1 MTKSQSRTCRG
12 ITSADDLHA
21 LAERYQSVLQ
31 EYLAG
36 IEEPALQ
43 QAYEIGHQAVGDG
56 LGILEVATVH
66 GEALARIVQQ
76 TPTPEASAQ
85 VVKRATSFFVESVS
99 AFEMITRGFR
109 EANTALRR
117 VNETLEQRV
126 FQRTTELQAA
136 NAELEKGITEREKRE
151 AELYRLN
158 RTLRA
163 LGNTSQAMMRVQSET
178 DLLQQFCQIVV
189 DDCGHA
195 MVWIG
200 YAEEDE
206 AKTVRPVAY
215 AGFEEGY
222 IDTLKITWADTERGR
237 GPTGTAI
244 RTGKP
249 SSCWNMLTD
258 PKFEPWRAEALQ
270 RGYASSIVL
279 PLLADGKPFGSVTIY
294 SRELDPFS
302 EEETKLLVELADDLA
317 FGITA
322 LRLRVAHAQAEQ
334 ALRASRDEL
343 ERVVDERTVDLR
355 VANARL
361 RALTR
366 NIVTTQEEERRR
378 VSREL
383 HDEAGQAL
391 IALKLSLQSVRDE
404 LPLAGNGRRQRL
416 EEAMSLTDKTIEQI
430 RLLAHD
436 LRPPAL
442 DTAGLD
448 TALDGLC
455 REFARRT
462 KIRVDFSGIHLP
474 NPGPATVC
482 LYRFLQEA
490 LTNAV
495 RHGHATALQVRLEK
509 DANHAYLT
517 VIDNGQG
524 FDPSSVF
531 SNQPHPKSLG
541 LIGMQERLDSVGGW
555 MEIDSQPGHGARLIA
570 HVPLAPA

>member
-1 MTKSQSRTCRG
+1 MTEV
-12 ITSADDLHA
+12 TSANDLRA
-21 LAERYQSVLQ
+21 LAERYQSAMQ
-31 EYLAG
+31 AYLAG
-36 IEEPALQ
+36 VDEPALQ

-56 LGILEVATVH
+56 LGILDIATVH
-66 GEALARIVQQ
+66 GETLVHIVQQ
-76 TPTPEASAQ
+76 TRTPRESAQ
-85 VVKRATSFFVESVS
+85 AVTRATNFFLESVS

-126 FQRTTELQAA
+126 LQRTTELQAA

-151 AELYRLN
+151 DELVRLS

-163 LGNTSQAMMRVQSET
+163 LSNINQAMMRVQSET
-178 DLLQQFCQIVV
+178 ELLQQFCQIVV

-206 AKTVRPVAY
+206 AKSVRPVAY

-222 IDTLKITWADTERGR
+222 IDTLKITWADTARGG

-249 SSCWNMLTD
+249 SSCRNMLTD
-258 PKFEPWRAEALQ
+258 PKFEPWRAEALK

-279 PLLADGKPFGSVTIY
+279 PLLAGGKPFGAVTIY
-294 SRELDPFS
+294 SREPDPFS

-322 LRLRVAHAQAEQ
+322 IRLRVAHAQAEQ

-343 ERVVDERTVDLR
+343 ERVVEERTTELR

-391 IALKLSLQSVRDE
+391 IALKLSLQTVRDD
-404 LPLAGNGRRQRL
+404 LSPTGDGQHQRL
-416 EEAMSLTDKTIEQI
+416 EEAVLLADKTLEQI

-442 DTAGLD
+442 DAAGLD
-448 TALDGLC
+448 AALEGLC

-462 KIRVDFSGIHLP
+462 QIQVDFCGVHLL
-474 NPGPATVC
+474 NPGPATIC

-495 RHGHATALQVRLEK
+495 RHGHATAIQVRLEK
-509 DANHAYLT
+509 DADHAYLT
-517 VIDNGQG
+517 VTDNGRG
-524 FDPSSVF
+524 FDPSRVF

-555 MEIDSQPGHGARLIA
+555 LEIDSQPGHGARLIA
-570 HVPLAPA
+570 HVPLVPA